1 MSISNA
7 SVSAVSS
14 VAPVAAPV
22 NASKSQAG
30 KLSQMVIEHRQDKSQ
45 AGARLRSLNNLLS
58 EQLMSGSGTKEEVRS
73 AVALTK
79 AAVLAA
85 LDRLEQRATS
95 LIGCPRGTTG
105 KGGIHRDDVVTELFA
120 PQSRANAIAAN
131 TAALKKAGI
140 AS

>member
-1 MSISNA
+1 MSTISNA
-7 SVSAVSS
+7 SVSV
-14 VAPVAAPV
+14 VAPV
-22 NASKSQAG
+22 NANKSQAG
-30 KLSQMVIEHRQDKSQ
+30 KLSQMVVEHRQDRSH

-58 EQLMSGSGTKEEVRS
+58 ELLMSGNGTKDEVRS

-79 AAVLAA
+79 SAVLAA
-85 LDRLEQRATS
+85 LDRLEERANC

>member
-1 MSISNA
+1 MSTISNA
-7 SVSAVSS
+7 SVVSS
-14 VAPVAAPV
+14 VVAPVVVPV

-45 AGARLRSLNNLLS
+45 AGARLRGLNNLLS
-58 EQLMSGSGTKEEVRS
+58 ELLMSGNGKANDIHL
-73 AVALTK
+73 AVASTK
-79 AAVLAA
+79 AAVLSA
-85 LDRLEQRATS
+85 LDRLESRATNLVS
-95 LIGCPRGTTG
+95 TPRGTTG

-140 AS
+140 VS

>member
-1 MSISNA
+1 
-7 SVSAVSS
+7 
-14 VAPVAAPV
+14 
-22 NASKSQAG
+22 
-30 KLSQMVIEHRQDKSQ
+30 MVIEHRQDKSQ

-58 EQLMSGSGTKEEVRS
+58 ERLMSGNGTKDEVRS

-79 AAVLAA
+79 SAVLAA
-85 LDRLEQRATS
+85 LDRLEERATS

>member
-1 MSISNA
+1 MSTISNA
-7 SVSAVSS
+7 SVSV
-14 VAPVAAPV
+14 VAPV
-22 NASKSQAG
+22 NANKSQAG
-30 KLSQMVIEHRQDKSQ
+30 KLSQMVVQHREDRSQ

-58 EQLMSGSGTKEEVRS
+58 ELLMSGNGTKDEVRS

-79 AAVLAA
+79 AAVLSA
-85 LDRLEQRATS
+85 LERLEERANC